1 MDKNRLRLSVLAGDL
16 AVRNGPVS
24 SRVALL
30 LRSAEGKPSFAS
42 ISPMGSPDFWR
53 LVGVVGFFR
62 CVVSGRA
69 VQGSRVRLG
78 GIRFRRVWLAR
89 SCAVVCWTVQGRLVC
104 LGPI

>member
-1 MDKNRLRLSVLAGDL
+1 M
-16 AVRNGPVS
+16 
-24 SRVALL
+24 L

-78 GIRFRRVWLAR
+78 GIPSTGVP
-89 SCAVVCWTVQGRLVC
+89 SSLVGC
-104 LGPI
+104 VLDGAG